1 MHCHPRPCPISPS
14 PQVLKVGFGLSGD
27 LSKLAGSW
35 PGSRCWQEVGPTL
48 DLLPL
53 WVAAGLRAKVG
64 TSDMPCMVC
73 CVAGWLVQQHM
84 LWDACSATAPSWPIQ
99 STCCRAEQDSL
110 QCIH

>member
-1 MHCHPRPCPISPS
+1 MTYDLPTSPLHTHTPLFAMHCHPRPCPISPS

-64 TSDMPCMVC
+64 
-73 CVAGWLVQQHM
+73 AG
-84 LWDACSATAPSWPIQ
+84 
-99 STCCRAEQDSL
+99 
-110 QCIH
+110 